1 MAGAIRAFAAALGLS
16 LVSAAVGVGPV
27 PAAPAAAVDTGRGH
41 AGFCRSGEGVTVVVD
56 FRELG
61 GTTLVRCAVGSQR
74 TGLAALKDAGIR
86 VTGTNRWGESFIC
99 RLEGKPGVDR
109 EPCVDTP
116 PAKAYWS
123 YWHASAGGRWTY
135 SQYGATYRTP
145 PKGSFEGWSFSLNR
159 DQGEAPAPRVAPRRP
174 AAPGSGG
181 GAGGGHTGGGKP
193 GGGAPDRETTPDTP
207 GRVPPPAGGGSG
219 DGGNGA
225 RPPADGGGLA
235 PPPGH
240 RSKKDGGKGGKDK
253 KEEKGKKPE
262 TSGKS
267 GESGKSKDGGKKKSA
282 GPSPAAPSGPAPTP
296 SEAADWTGGEDQRT
310 VSAAKGEG
318 VPTATVVGAAAA
330 VALAVAGGVTAW
342 RRRGRASG
350 GAP

>member
-1 MAGAIRAFAAALGLS
+1 MAGAIRAFAAALGL
-16 LVSAAVGVGPV
+16 LLASAVLGVGPG

-41 AGFCRSGEGVTVVVD
+41 AGFCRNGEGVTVVVD

-74 TGLAALKDAGIR
+74 TGLAALKDAGIQ
-86 VTGTNRWGESFIC
+86 VAGTNRWGESFIC
-99 RLEGKPGVDR
+99 RLEGKPGADR
-109 EPCVDTP
+109 EPCLDTP

-123 YWHASAGGRWTY
+123 YWHASNGGRWTY

-145 PKGSFEGWSFSLNR
+145 PKGSFEGWSFSLDR

-181 GAGGGHTGGGKP
+181 GAGGGGHTGGGHTGGGHTGGGKP
-193 GGGAPDRETTPDTP
+193 GGGAPDRGTTPDTSDR
-207 GRVPPPAGGGSG
+207 GAPPAGGGPRDS
-219 DGGNGA
+219 DGA

-235 PPPGH
+235 LPPGH
-240 RSKKDGGKGGKDK
+240 QGKKDGGKGAEDK
-253 KEEKGKKPE
+253 KAKGPKKA
-262 TSGKS
+262 K
-267 GESGKSKDGGKKKSA
+267 KGGKKSA
-282 GPSPAAPSGPAPTP
+282 KPSPSMSSGPAPAP
-296 SEAADWTGGEDQRT
+296 SEAADWTGGEDKRT
-310 VSAAKGEG
+310 VSAAKDDG
-318 VPTATVVGAAAA
+318 VPTGTVVGAAAA

>member
-1 MAGAIRAFAAALGLS
+1 MAGALRASAAALGL
-16 LVSAAVGVGPV
+16 LLASAVLGVGPG
-27 PAAPAAAVDTGRGH
+27 PATPAAAVDTGRGH
-41 AGFCRSGEGVTVVVD
+41 GGFCKAGEGVTVVVD

-86 VTGTNRWGESFIC
+86 VTGTNRWGESFVC
-99 RLEGKPGVDR
+99 RLEGEPGADR

-123 YWHASAGGRWTY
+123 YWHASNGGRWTY

-145 PKGSFEGWSFSLNR
+145 PKGSFEGWSFSLGR

-181 GAGGGHTGGGKP
+181 GGGAGGGHTGGGKP
-193 GGGAPDRETTPDTP
+193 GGGAPDRRTTPETP
-207 GRVPPPAGGGSG
+207 GPKAPPAKGTSG
-219 DGGNGA
+219 GGNGA

-235 PPPGH
+235 LPPGH
-240 RSKKDGGKGGKDK
+240 QGEKDGGKGTEDSKGTRTTGPGKS
-253 KEEKGKKPE
+253 EKG
-262 TSGKS
+262 GK
-267 GESGKSKDGGKKKSA
+267 ESA
-282 GPSPAAPSGPAPTP
+282 EPTPSTRTGPAPTP
-296 SEAADWTGGEDQRT
+296 SEAADWTGGEDTRT
-310 VSAAKGEG
+310 VSASKDQG
-318 VPTATVVGAAAA
+318 VPTGTVVAAAAA
-330 VALAVAGGVTAW
+330 VALAVAGGVTAL
-342 RRRGRASG
+342 RRRGRAPG